1 MNELE
6 KRANEHR
13 KRQRGLALTYLNT
26 DAGNVEHNVAMFNK
40 MNSPIDAPMN
50 NPISGPFGGDVSAP
64 AGECA
69 AMGEGL
75 EKPEINPMI
84 ELEYEDITV
93 TVYGEQRDAD
103 DWDEWEVQTDW
114 SYKVD
119 RDDIEVLIFENYL
132 SDEDLPGWD
141 DMHEEQVEKFI
152 KDNFDSLFEKY
163 EEQIKEHYYDDA
175 VEDAQNRYE
184 YEPDYPEYE
193 PYDEDDLWEELH
205 KPIRKNSVLDEG
217 MADDNFDI
225 FLRGV

>member
-1 MNELE
+1 
-6 KRANEHR
+6 
-13 KRQRGLALTYLNT
+13 
-26 DAGNVEHNVAMFNK
+26 
-40 MNSPIDAPMN
+40 
-50 NPISGPFGGDVSAP
+50 
-64 AGECA
+64 
-69 AMGEGL
+69 MGEGL
-75 EKPEINPMI
+75 EKSEINPMI
-84 ELEYEDITV
+84 ELEYENISV
-93 TVYGEQRDAD
+93 TVYGEQRDID

-119 RDDIEVLIFENYL
+119 RDEIEVLIFENYI

-141 DMHEEQVEKFI
+141 DMPEEEVEKFI

-163 EEQIKEHYYDDA
+163 EKQIKEHYYDDA
-175 VEDAQNRYE
+175 VEDAQERYE

>member
-6 KRANEHR
+6 KRANAHK

-40 MNSPIDAPMN
+40 MNSPIDAPIN

-64 AGECA
+64 AGEGA

-75 EKPEINPMI
+75 EKSEINPMI
-84 ELEYEDITV
+84 ELEYENISV

-119 RDDIEVLIFENYL
+119 RDEIEVLIFENYI

-141 DMHEEQVEKFI
+141 
-152 KDNFDSLFEKY
+152 
-163 EEQIKEHYYDDA
+163 A
-175 VEDAQNRYE
+175 
-184 YEPDYPEYE
+184 
-193 PYDEDDLWEELH
+193 
-205 KPIRKNSVLDEG
+205 
-217 MADDNFDI
+217 
-225 FLRGV
+225 